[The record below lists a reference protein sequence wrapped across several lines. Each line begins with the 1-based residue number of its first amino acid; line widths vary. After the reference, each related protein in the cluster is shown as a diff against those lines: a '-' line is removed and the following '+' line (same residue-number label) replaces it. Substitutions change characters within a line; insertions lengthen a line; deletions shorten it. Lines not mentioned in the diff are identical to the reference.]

1 MKASGSIFH
10 GFWMICWWI
19 FDDFVE
25 NFGGAPNSWKC
36 RLDTLLIRFE
46 AHRRFG
52 KEMENVIESD
62 TFPGCGRQG
71 LPEWILG
78 PFLMDFGTIW
88 GAKWTPQVGKQ
99 PSKNPAKKCLEK
111 GAARKSGSA

>member
-1 MKASGSIFH
+1 M
-10 GFWMICWWI
+10 
-19 FDDFVE
+19 DDFVD

-71 LPEWILG
+71 LPECILG

-88 GAKWTPQVGKQ
+88 RAKWTPQVGKQ

-111 GAARKSGSA
+111 GAAGKSGSARPGGVGVS